1 MLVGFGGFPQGAPG
15 GDVVTV
21 TVAGVVNK
29 SNPGGAVFHGIR
41 CNADGTLDERGVAS
55 GSYAQI
61 DSAADLIRPV
71 TTYVGVY
78 HVRLT
83 VNSGSIDGGS
93 DAVNT
98 WIAVTTAPEWWC
110 WDGGSSVQAANCTL
124 EISANGGASTLD
136 SATFGLSADGTP

>member
-29 SNPGGAVFHGIR
+29 SNPGGAVWHGIR
-41 CNADGTLDERGVAS
+41 CNADGTLDERGAAS
-55 GSYAQI
+55 GAYAQI

-71 TTYVGVY
+71 STYVGTY
-78 HVRLT
+78 HVKLH
-83 VNSGSIDGGS
+83 VNSGSLAGGGS
-93 DAVNT
+93 AEDT
-98 WIAVTTAPEWWC
+98 WIAVSTAPEWFC
-110 WDGGSSVQAANCTL
+110 QDGGSSVQAANCTL
-124 EISANGGASTLD
+124 EISANGGSTTLD